1 MKLSQAINLAGAI
14 VSKDTYTPTLQ
25 YVRIDTSGVWAT
37 DRYMLVHVP
46 ADDIDEDLPETTVY
60 IPPTML
66 PIAKKQRVMHVI
78 DDAIKTDD
86 GHITLSVESCGG
98 DYPDL
103 AKLLDTF
110 DLDETTKSDTLN
122 YRYDLL
128 NRIKPQLWGGRHR
141 DVVTWKKHGKVL
153 KLDITDATVIYLEPT
168 N

>member
-14 VSKDTYTPTLQ
+14 VSKDDYTPVLG
-25 YVRIDTSGVWAT
+25 YVRIDPDGVWAT

-46 ADDIDEDLPETTVY
+46 AEDIDAELPETTVY

-66 PIAKKQRVMHVI
+66 PIVKKHKQLNTTAANI
-78 DDAIKTDD
+78 TTLD
-86 GHITLSVESCGG
+86 GIVLTVESCGG

-103 AKLLDTF
+103 AKLLETF
-110 DLDETTKSDTLN
+110 DLDESTESDTFN

-128 NRIKPQLWGGRHR
+128 NRIKPQLWGGKPR

-153 KLDITDATVIYLEPT
+153 KLDISDATVIYLEPT